1 LLPKA
6 ATIFSPIPV
15 LKEGQT
21 KKVQKKLE
29 NEPIGK
35 PDQAIAKES
44 GDENAKAQKDAGKQ
58 LLKGLFYNNQAD
70 S

>member
-1 LLPKA
+1 M
-6 ATIFSPIPV
+6 

-29 NEPIGK
+29 KEAIGK
-35 PDQAIAKES
+35 SEQAIAKES
-44 GDENAKAQKDAGKQ
+44 GDENTKAQKDAGKQ
-58 LLKGLFYNNQAD
+58 LLKGLFYNNYAD

>member
-58 LLKGLFYNNQAD
+58 LLKGLFYNNYAD